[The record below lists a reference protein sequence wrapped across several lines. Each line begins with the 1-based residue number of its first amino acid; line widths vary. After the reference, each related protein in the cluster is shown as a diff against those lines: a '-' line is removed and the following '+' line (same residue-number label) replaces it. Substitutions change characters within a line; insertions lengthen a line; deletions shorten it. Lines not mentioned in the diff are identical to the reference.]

1 MELSDVIVIVIIILL
16 LLLMKVCVSNFLGF
30 VSLLVDMIDNTL
42 Y

>member
-16 LLLMKVCVSNFLGF
+16 LLLMKVCVSDFLGF
-30 VSLLVDMIDNTL
+30 VPLLVDMIDNTL